1 MFYKPKFEDYLTN
14 LKENKVKLNRYKKSL
29 FLIIFNRDKIIK
41 VNHQKLIINLIF
53 KLKIKITILNIIT
66 KINK

>member
-14 LKENKVKLNRYKKSL
+14 LKENKVKLTQYKKSL
-29 FLIIFNRDKIIK
+29 FLIIFNRIKIIK
-41 VNHQKLIINLIF
+41 VNHQKLIMNLIF